1 MCNKLV
7 WFFCTTTQ
15 FGVWRTHFLPQQQA
29 NVLFQRA
36 LTMYCW
42 SKCDFQKPPPTRWF
56 WAIIYWQYVKGML
69 PLLFINTWQRKH
81 LVLSTSSIHTHTKKN
96 YLVLSNSTTAFQSIG
111 LLISEDSK
119 LKGYNWFKFF
129 EDWKEYSLK
138 GENLCV
144 LFKLLRPSLIIE
156 RQREESGWGGL

>member
-1 MCNKLV
+1 MGFLHYHTV
-7 WFFCTTTQ
+7 WGLKDAFFT
-15 FGVWRTHFLPQQQA
+15 PA
-29 NVLFQRA
+29 A
-36 LTMYCW
+36 
-42 SKCDFQKPPPTRWF
+42 SKCVVSTRPNYVLLKQMWLPEATANQMILGHNLLAIREGNAPTAF
-56 WAIIYWQYVKGML
+56 HKYLTEKTSCL
-69 PLLFINTWQRKH
+69 KH
-81 LVLSTSSIHTHTKKN
+81 KLNSHTHTQKKN